1 MDQPPRWACRANLL
15 CYGALVESSR
25 MHVGSRG
32 KARGWNVEDAT
43 VEDFLWVLLS
53 FVPFGICVLLAW
65 KQKGSRRPDGTNL
78 G

>member
-1 MDQPPRWACRANLL
+1 
-15 CYGALVESSR
+15 
-25 MHVGSRG
+25 VGSRG

-43 VEDFLWVLLS
+43 LKDFLWVLLS

-65 KQKGSRRPDGTNL
+65 KQKGPRRPDGTNL